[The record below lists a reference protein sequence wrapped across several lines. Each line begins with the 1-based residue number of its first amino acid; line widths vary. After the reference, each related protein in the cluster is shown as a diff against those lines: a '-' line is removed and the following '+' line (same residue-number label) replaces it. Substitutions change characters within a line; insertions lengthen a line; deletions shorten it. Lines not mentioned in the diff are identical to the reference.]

1 MLWVA
6 LILCLVLSAYFSACE
21 MAYSASNRVSLKAMA
36 ADGPHKKKAQCAL
49 RLLDEYDSLLT
60 TILVGN
66 NLVNIAASAIATIL
80 FTRMLEGSESLGA
93 TLASVVMTILILLF
107 GEIGPK
113 TLTKSAPESVAL
125 ATGGSLRVLLIVLKP
140 IDWLFA
146 MWRTLLSKMIKPRK
160 TEPPIESELITMID
174 EAQTEGDLDE
184 SESNLIRSA
193 ITFQDQIAADIMTP
207 RVAITALE
215 DTATVKEASE
225 VFRKTW
231 FSRIPVYHED
241 LDHVTGIL
249 NEKDYYQMLH
259 DGCTDIR
266 KVMRKPVF
274 APSSLQIGKLLK
286 LFRTSKSHLII
297 LLDEY
302 GGTEGL
308 VTLEDTLE
316 ELVGEIYD
324 EHDDISEELVESA
337 DGTCLVDGAMQLDEL
352 LERYDAKNTFEA
364 DTVGGWVSEMLEKV
378 PKVGDRFTYRGLT
391 CEVVGMDGRRVTR
404 VRLSGKLVPPEDD
417 EEQG

>member
-1 MLWVA
+1 MLWFA
-6 LILCLVLSAYFSACE
+6 LILCLALSAYFSACE
-21 MAYSASNRVSLKAMA
+21 MAYSASSRVSLKAMA
-36 ADGPHKKKAQCAL
+36 IDGPNKKKAQRAL

-80 FTRMLEGSESLGA
+80 FTRMLAGSESLGA
-93 TLASVVMTILILLF
+93 TLASVVMTILILMF

-113 TLTKSAPESVAL
+113 TLSKSAPESVAL
-125 ATGGSLRVLLIVLKP
+125 ATGGSLRLILIVFKP
-140 IDWLFA
+140 IDWLFS
-146 MWRTLLSKMIKPRK
+146 MWRKLISRLIKPRK
-160 TEPPIESELITMID
+160 TEPPIESELMTMVD

-207 RVAITALE
+207 RVGITAIE
-215 DTATVKEASE
+215 DSATVKEAAE
-225 VFRKTW
+225 VFRRTW
-231 FSRIPVYHED
+231 FSRIPVYHDD
-241 LDHVTGIL
+241 LDHVIGIL
-249 NEKDYYQMLH
+249 NEKDFYQMLH
-259 DGCTDIR
+259 DGFSDIR

-297 LLDEY
+297 LIDEY

-324 EHDDISEELVESA
+324 EHDDISEELVESS
-337 DGTCLVDGAMQLDEL
+337 DGTYFIDGAMQLDEL
-352 LERYDAKNTFEA
+352 LERYDMKNTFET
-364 DTVGGWVSEMLEKV
+364 DTVGGWVAEMLEKV
-378 PKVGDRFTYRGLT
+378 PKVGDKFTYRGLT
-391 CEVVGMDGRRVTR
+391 CEVASMEERRVTR
-404 VRLSGKLVPPEDD
+404 VRLSGNPETSEDD
-417 EEQG
+417 EEH